1 MTSETTAVTA
11 VKKRTESGSN
21 YSLTRSRKTTKKV
34 KLHSVVNT
42 MLLLQKKVFDPKQLI
57 SFHCENK
64 NTFHAIHL
72 QHTII
77 I

>member
-21 YSLTRSRKTTKKV
+21 YSLTRSRKATEKV

-42 MLLLQKKVFDPKQLI
+42 MLLLQFYSKKKKSV
-57 SFHCENK
+57 
-64 NTFHAIHL
+64 
-72 QHTII
+72 
-77 I
+77 